1 MGNDDFV
8 FKEESSFSPEKELE
22 NLLMGM
28 RWKK

>member
-8 FKEESSFSPEKELE
+8 FKEESSFYPEKELE